1 MGLREL
7 SNLAAAFTVSQWGVS
22 LPRESVRR
30 LPYKPP
36 LTKFLEDNGAK
47 DPLDIQGFL
56 WLNQTTAFTLE
67 AGTLVKIITD

>member
-7 SNLAAAFTVSQWGVS
+7 SNRASAFAVTQWGVS
-22 LPRESVRR
+22 LPRERIRR

-36 LTKFLEDNGAK
+36 LTKFLEDNGAS

-67 AGTLVKIITD
+67 AGTLVKIIT

>member
-1 MGLREL
+1 MSLETL
-7 SNLAAAFTVSQWGVS
+7 SRRASTFAVSQWGVS
-22 LPRESVRR
+22 LPRETVRR
-30 LPYKPP
+30 LLYKPP

-67 AGTLVKIITD
+67 PGTLVKIITD

>member
-1 MGLREL
+1 MGLEEL
-7 SNLAAAFTVSQWGVS
+7 SNRASTFAVSQWGVS

-47 DPLDIQGFL
+47 DPLDIHGFL

-67 AGTLVKIITD
+67 LGTLVKIITD